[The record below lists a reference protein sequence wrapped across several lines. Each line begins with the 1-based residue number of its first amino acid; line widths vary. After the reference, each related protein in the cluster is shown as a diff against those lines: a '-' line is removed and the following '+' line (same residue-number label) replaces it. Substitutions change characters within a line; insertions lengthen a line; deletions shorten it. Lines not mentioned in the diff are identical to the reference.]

1 MKISICSC
9 FLFSLCSVVSGCLQ
23 WSPQSCH
30 ACFTVRFPFVTCF
43 SRLKA
48 SEFDLGPF
56 ELIPSG
62 WLYFWLCGWSGKLS
76 SHTLN
81 QSDAK
86 LKPITTW
93 SPAFSRAL
101 GYLLIF
107 PWSSTWLYKV
117 FPFLLIG
124 HLRIPEED
132 FLVYTNG
139 ISLKKGCWHYFL
151 TWCGFLNSFFSRF
164 VQVIVSGINPI
175 DLVISAPQLI
185 ITNCSS
191 VKVTPLHS
199 SVEYVSV
206 SITAHSPYLHFLFLA
221 IYLWFSIF

>member
-1 MKISICSC
+1 MFSFQLVFSCKWLSPVVTAELSCLFHRPFSIRHV
-9 FLFSLCSVVSGCLQ
+9 L
-23 WSPQSCH
+23 
-30 ACFTVRFPFVTCF
+30 
-43 SRLKA
+43 
-48 SEFDLGPF
+48 
-56 ELIPSG
+56 
-62 WLYFWLCGWSGKLS
+62 LS
-76 SHTLN
+76 SESKWVWSRAFWTNPEWMALFL
-81 QSDAK
+81 ALWLVRK
-86 LKPITTW
+86 TLKPHSQPIRCKTKTNHDLV
-93 SPAFSRAL
+93 ARAL

-117 FPFLLIG
+117 FPFFLIG

-206 SITAHSPYLHFLFLA
+206 SITTHSQYLHFLFLA
-221 IYLWFSIF
+221 IYLWFYIF

>member
-1 MKISICSC
+1 MLVSPSV
-9 FLFSLCSVVSGCLQ
+9 FHSSRASLVWKQVS
-23 WSPQSCH
+23 SN
-30 ACFTVRFPFVTCF
+30 
-43 SRLKA
+43 
-48 SEFDLGPF
+48 EMFDLGPF

-132 FLVYTNG
+132 FSVYTNG
-139 ISLKKGCWHYFL
+139 ISLKKGLLALLFNLMRFFKFFFQPICSSDSKWNQSYWSCHLSSSVDHHQLLFGEGHTSAQLCGICECFNYYTFSVFAFPFSCYLSLILYFL
-151 TWCGFLNSFFSRF
+151 DNRQQPRGILPLGSR
-164 VQVIVSGINPI
+164 
-175 DLVISAPQLI
+175 L
-185 ITNCSS
+185 
-191 VKVTPLHS
+191 
-199 SVEYVSV
+199 
-206 SITAHSPYLHFLFLA
+206 
-221 IYLWFSIF
+221 